1 MRKEIKYKW
10 TEAEEEA
17 FNVLKVH
24 LTIAPILTHPD
35 FDRKF
40 LVFTNASAL
49 GLRAVLVQKDSED
62 RERVIRY
69 ASRRMSKTERE
80 YGATKSECLGVV
92 WGIQYF

>member
-24 LTIAPILTHPD
+24 LTTVLILTHPD

-40 LVFTNASAL
+40 LVFTDTSAL
-49 GLRAVLVQKDSED
+49 GLGAVLAQKDSED

-69 ASRRMSKTERE
+69 TSRRMSETERE
-80 YGATKSECLGVV
+80 YGAIKLECLGVV